1 MNSGLVSAGF
11 ADGNIQ
17 ITPFFQNL
25 REETSDAIVG
35 FFRAFSESGLAPYMS
50 SEKLEAFYAKVREK
64 LEELDMMKLRA
75 EQIIKIIDLLPENQE
90 DLNKIVD
97 ILLEK
102 NETKKILETIKEF
115 K

>member
-1 MNSGLVSAGF
+1 MIKNTELLSMAEAIEYIHKEDSTEIKGF
-11 ADGNIQ
+11 IKKF
-17 ITPFFQNL
+17 T
-25 REETSDAIVG
+25 
-35 FFRAFSESGLAPYMS
+35 
-50 SEKLEAFYAKVREK
+50 KLKPKEAKELKKK

-97 ILLEK
+97 ISLDE
-102 NETKKILETIKEF
+102 NETKKILETVKEF